1 MQKITTFLMF
11 DGNAEEAMNFYIS
24 LFEDSKIKEIFR
36 YSQEGPG
43 TEGKVIQALFTM
55 NGQDYMCI
63 DSTAKHGFT
72 FTPAMSFFVNCDTE
86 EELIQLYE
94 RLVEEGQ
101 VYMPLDKYPFSEKY
115 SWLADKFGISWQ
127 LNLNSGK

>member
-24 LFEDSKIKEIFR
+24 LFEDSKVEEISR
-36 YSQEGPG
+36 YGQEGPG
-43 TEGKVIQALFTM
+43 TEGKVIQALFSM
-55 NGQDYMCI
+55 NGQDFMCI
-63 DSTAKHGFT
+63 DSTAKHGFSL
-72 FTPAMSFFVNCDTE
+72 TPAMSFFVNCDTE
-86 EELIQLYE
+86 EEFIQLYSK
-94 RLVEEGQ
+94 LVEEGQ
-101 VYMPLDKYPFSEKY
+101 VYMPLGKYPFSEKY

>member
-1 MQKITTFLMF
+1 MF

-24 LFEDSKIKEIFR
+24 LFEDSKVKEISR
-36 YSQEGPG
+36 YGQEGPG
-43 TEGKVIQALFTM
+43 TEGKVSQALFSM
-55 NGQDYMCI
+55 NGQDFMCI
-63 DSTAKHGFT
+63 DSTTKHGFT
-72 FTPAMSFFVNCDTE
+72 FTPAMSFYVNCDTE
-86 EELIQLYE
+86 EELIQLYDN
-94 RLVEEGQ
+94 LVEEGQ